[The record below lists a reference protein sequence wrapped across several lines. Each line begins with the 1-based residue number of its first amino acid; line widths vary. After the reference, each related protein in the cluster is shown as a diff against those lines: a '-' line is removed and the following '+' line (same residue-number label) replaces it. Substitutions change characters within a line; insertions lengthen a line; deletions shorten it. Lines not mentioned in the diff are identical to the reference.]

1 MKLSLKTLYHQGK
14 KISFAHQVLI
24 LHFCRNWAVHCHIVI
39 VKMYSRTL
47 AYNYVDKRVEGLG
60 RKIFIFTRGFASKC
74 FKAHK
79 KRQLPGKLS
88 AFQITA
94 ITTALHDNKN
104 VKKRK
109 GNLHKAREKN
119 EWPRRGWLWF
129 CIWLVE
135 SVVWVFWT
143 NHKAEWSKTIVIP
156 DYFRHSIKN
165 CLIKLL
171 AILSTNITF

>member
-1 MKLSLKTLYHQGK
+1 MKLSLKILHHQGN

-24 LHFCRNWAVHCHIVI
+24 LDFCRNLAAHCHIVI

-47 AYNYVDKRVEGLG
+47 AYNYVDKWAGGLG
-60 RKIFIFTRGFASKC
+60 RKRFIFTRGFASKC

-109 GNLHKAREKN
+109 GHLHKAREKKLVTKA
-119 EWPRRGWLWF
+119 RLAMVLHLIGRKRGVSFLNQ
-129 CIWLVE
+129 LQ
-135 SVVWVFWT
+135 SGMKQ
-143 NHKAEWSKTIVIP
+143 NHCNSGLFSTLDKKIA
-156 DYFRHSIKN
+156 
-165 CLIKLL
+165 LL
-171 AILSTNITF
+171 SY